1 VRRTAPLNVP
11 KGTDKHN
18 LFGQNSSLKKPK
30 DSSPKIERPADVSAL
45 ISGYE
50 KESREADAKL
60 SDARKKKATSKK
72 RR

>member
-1 VRRTAPLNVP
+1 MVP
-11 KGTDKHN
+11 NRTDKHN

-30 DSSPKIERPADVSAL
+30 HSSPQVELPADVSAL